1 MAASSMARSCPI
13 SSFRRFSF
21 LLLAALAA
29 CAVRSRE
36 VPVPLSSFS
45 LEPLATATSASM
57 RGLSVVDA
65 QVAWASGTGGSVLRT
80 TDGGQ
85 TWQAR
90 RVPDADSL
98 DFRDIEAFDS
108 LTAYVLSAGEDGRIY
123 KTVDGGLTW
132 QLEFRNQVAGA
143 FFDCFD
149 FFDRDHGIAMSDP
162 VDGQFLLVARD
173 DSARWVT
180 LPDATLPVA
189 DSAEAAFAASGS
201 CLTVAGERVYLATGG
216 GPHARVFWSDDRGRN
231 WQATITPVQA
241 SASTAG
247 IFSLAFRDDANGMAL
262 GGDYQRPLEEAR
274 LALTVDAGRTWRVAG
289 KTAYVSGAAWS
300 PSGQSLLAVGPAGT
314 RFSRDRGL
322 TWERL
327 DTLEYNAVQFAGEA
341 VAYAVGPRGR
351 IAKLL
356 RR

>member
-1 MAASSMARSCPI
+1 M
-13 SSFRRFSF
+13 
-21 LLLAALAA
+21 
-29 CAVRSRE
+29 
-36 VPVPLSSFS
+36 PLSDFS
-45 LEPLATATSASM
+45 VEPLATATGASL

-80 TDGGQ
+80 TDAGQ

-90 RVPDADSL
+90 PVQGADSL

-123 KTVDGGLTW
+123 KTVDGGLNW
-132 QLEFRNQVAGA
+132 QLEFRNQVPGA

-180 LPDATLPVA
+180 LPDATLPAA

-201 CLTVAGERVYLATGG
+201 CLTVAGERVYLGTGG
-216 GPHARVFWSDDRGRN
+216 AQYARVFWSGDRGRN
-231 WQATITPVQA
+231 WQASITPVQA
-241 SASTAG
+241 GAPSAG
-247 IFSLAFRDDANGMAL
+247 IFSLAFRDAANGVAL

-274 LALTVDAGRTWRVAG
+274 LALTADAGRTWRVAG
-289 KTAYVSGAAWS
+289 ETAYVSGAAWS

-351 IAKLL
+351 MAKLL

>member
-1 MAASSMARSCPI
+1 M
-13 SSFRRFSF
+13 
-21 LLLAALAA
+21 LLAALAA
-29 CAVRSRE
+29 CTVPSRE

-45 LEPLATATSASM
+45 VEPLATATSASL

-65 QVAWASGTGGSVLRT
+65 QVAWTSGTGGSVLRT
-80 TDGGQ
+80 MDGGQ
-85 TWQAR
+85 TWQSR
-90 RVPDADSL
+90 SVPDADSL
-98 DFRDIEAFDS
+98 DLRDIEAFDS
-108 LTAYVLSAGEDGRIY
+108 LSAYVLSAGEDGRIY

-180 LPDATLPVA
+180 LPDATLPAA

-216 GPHARVFWSDDRGRN
+216 GLHARVLWSDDRGRN

-241 SASTAG
+241 GAATAG
-247 IFSLAFRDDANGMAL
+247 IFSLAFRDAANGMAL
-262 GGDYQRPLEEAR
+262 GGDYQRPLEDAR

-322 TWERL
+322 TWEQL
-327 DTLEYNAVQFAGEA
+327 DTLEYNAVQFA
-341 VAYAVGPRGR
+341 
-351 IAKLL
+351 
-356 RR
+356 